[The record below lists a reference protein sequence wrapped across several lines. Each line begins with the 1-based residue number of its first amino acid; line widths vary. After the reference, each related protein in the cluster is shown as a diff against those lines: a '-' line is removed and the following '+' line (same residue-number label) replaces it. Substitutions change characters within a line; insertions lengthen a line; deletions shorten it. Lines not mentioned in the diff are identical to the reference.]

1 MRLPYGIY
9 KAAQAEALRARK
21 ERATEAMNKMGSNM
35 ASNIAQAQE
44 AIAQRYSMK
53 RPRVEG
59 QGAYNLSKFNR
70 DFKSIVPKS
79 IRRQMEHSILQGMQG
94 YEGMG
99 AYSGRGAYNNLIVGG
114 RPSMG
119 FSSDNDE
126 TQSITISHCEY
137 LQDVFG
143 APSAAFTVESWA
155 LNPGLTEN
163 FPWLSQIAANYEEY
177 EFIQLIFHFKSTVDV
192 NATNNNNGATGTII
206 LATNY
211 NPSAPNFANKE
222 IMMQYHGANSGRVVE
237 DHDHG
242 VECDP
247 DKNAGSAQK
256 YVRSSPAIVGQDPK
270 TFDLG
275 KFQIGQVNI
284 PQAFYNQQIG
294 ELWVS
299 YTVKLTKPRLFTSV
313 GSNIPESRYITAQTT
328 NWTMATA
335 TGGLLGN
342 SSNNIGTLVLN
353 ADGTVNTTSTTWTQA
368 TDSAY
373 LLSMQQ
379 NFIPVTISMSSR
391 AGVATTTNAATAL
404 KFTFPD
410 FLTGVYE
417 IAILVEGTG
426 LATYTGL
433 AWTTEGS
440 AAAFNDMTPSPGAQ
454 AISSNNWYGA
464 NSSFFTLNMRV
475 ALNPITQGVDNNVYL
490 AWQCA
495 SLAVS
500 TSVVSVTQI
509 IIRQCNPNLI
519 QSPTNP
525 LPLYVSNLGVV
536 TQPRIV

>member
-426 LATYTGL
+426 LATYTAL

>member
-426 LATYTGL
+426 LAAYTAL

>member
-500 TSVVSVTQI
+500 TAVVSVTQI